1 MWLAGGFF
9 AAWMATENFRSADR
23 LLSANDPAAMV
34 RLRVLGPGEG
44 RALVRHQVAEQ
55 NRDLFETWEFAQLF
69 LGISFFLFLLLG
81 TAEGKFCLGLSALMV
96 LLVLP
101 QRCWLTPTM
110 DFLGRAMDF
119 APNGGSPADHVRFLV
134 LHGSY
139 ITLELLKWAAGILLA
154 AILISR
160 KNRRSRSGNSRQQIN
175 LVNKPDHGH
184 IDR

>member
-9 AAWMATENFRSADR
+9 MAWVATENFRTADR

-34 RLRVLGPGEG
+34 RLKELGPGEG

-69 LGISFFLFLLLG
+69 LGIFFLLFLLLG
-81 TAEGKFCLGLSALMV
+81 TAENKFSLGLAALML

-101 QRCWLTPTM
+101 QRFWLTPAM
-110 DFLGRAMDF
+110 DSLGRAMDF
-119 APNGGSPADHVRFLV
+119 APNGGSPGDHARFLV
-134 LHGSY
+134 QHGSY
-139 ITLELLKWAAGILLA
+139 IGIELLKWAAGVLLA
-154 AILISR
+154 SILISR
-160 KNRRSRSGNSRQQIN
+160 TIKRPGSGNARQQLN
-175 LVNKPDHGH
+175 LIDKPNHGH